1 MEKTEVSWIDDYFN
15 NYELHKHA
23 FRDVVCHVQSK
34 TQKIII
40 VNTYNYGRC
49 LILDNEFQSAEM
61 DEFIYHEALVHP
73 SLVLHPG
80 AESVLILGGG
90 EGATL
95 REVLRYQTVK
105 KAVMVDIDGEMIACS
120 KKFLPSFHAGA
131 FDDSRV
137 ELVIEDG
144 RKYLERIQ
152 DRFDVIIVDVN
163 DPLEG
168 GPSYML
174 FTMELYQIVTERLRK
189 DGIVI
194 VQSGSASISENDVFT
209 SICNTLNK
217 VFPHV
222 FPYVTYI
229 PSYAL
234 PWGFCMATH
243 NPSNLDIPGEEIDAR
258 INARITGNLRFY
270 DSITHHSLFNLPK
283 YLRTD
288 IQRQRR
294 IIQDK
299 DPLMEHYPGISVN
312 NCGSE

>member
-1 MEKTEVSWIDDYFN
+1 MEKKQIHWIDDYFN

-23 FRDVVCHVQSK
+23 FKDVVCQVQSEI
-34 TQKIII
+34 QKIII

-73 SLVLHPG
+73 SLILHPG

-95 REVLRYQTVK
+95 REVLRHTTVK
-105 KAVMVDIDGEMIACS
+105 KAVMVDIDKEMIACS

-137 ELVIEDG
+137 ELVIEEG
-144 RKYLERIQ
+144 RKYVERAQ
-152 DRFDVIIVDVN
+152 DRFDVVVIDVN
-163 DPLEG
+163 DPLDG

-174 FTMELYQIVTERLRK
+174 FTMEFFQIIAEKLK
-189 DGIVI
+189 ANGILI
-194 VQSGSASISENDVFT
+194 VQSGAASVSENDAFT
-209 SICNTLNK
+209 SICNTLSN
-217 VFPHV
+217 VFSHV

-234 PWGFCMATH
+234 PWGFSMATH
-243 NPSNLDIPGEEIDAR
+243 NPSNLDISGDEIDTR
-258 INARITGNLRFY
+258 IQSRLTGKLRFY
-270 DSITHHSLFNLPK
+270 DSITHHALFNLPK

-288 IQRQRR
+288 IQRQKR
-294 IIQDK
+294 ILRDK
-299 DPLMEHYPGISVN
+299 APLKEHYPGISTE
-312 NCGSE
+312 SENH

>member
-1 MEKTEVSWIDDYFN
+1 MEKNQIHWIDDYFN

-23 FRDVVCHVQSK
+23 FKDVVCQVQSEI
-34 TQKIII
+34 QKIII

-61 DEFIYHEALVHP
+61 DEFIYHEALVQP
-73 SLVLHPG
+73 SLILHPG

-95 REVLRYQTVK
+95 REVLRHKTVK
-105 KAVMVDIDGEMIACS
+105 KAVMVDIDKEMIACS

-137 ELVIEDG
+137 ELVIEEG
-144 RKYLERIQ
+144 RKYVERAQ
-152 DRFDVIIVDVN
+152 DRFDVVVIDVN
-163 DPLEG
+163 DPLDG

-174 FTMELYQIVTERLRK
+174 FTMEFFQIIAEKLK
-189 DGIVI
+189 ANGILI
-194 VQSGSASISENDVFT
+194 VQSGAASVSENDAFT
-209 SICNTLNK
+209 SICNTLSN
-217 VFPHV
+217 VFSHV

-234 PWGFCMATH
+234 PWGFSMATH
-243 NPSNLDIPGEEIDAR
+243 NPSNLDISGDEIDTR
-258 INARITGNLRFY
+258 IQSRLTGKLRFY
-270 DSITHHSLFNLPK
+270 DSITHHALFNLSK

-288 IQRQRR
+288 IQRQKR
-294 IIQDK
+294 ILRDK
-299 DPLMEHYPGISVN
+299 APLKEHYPGISTE
-312 NCGSE
+312 SENH

>member
-1 MEKTEVSWIDDYFN
+1 MEKNQIHWIDDYFN

-23 FRDVVCHVQSK
+23 FKDVVCQVQSEI
-34 TQKIII
+34 QKIII

-73 SLVLHPG
+73 SLILHPG

-95 REVLRYQTVK
+95 REVLRHKTVK
-105 KAVMVDIDGEMIACS
+105 KAVMVDIDKEMIACS

-137 ELVIEDG
+137 ELVIEEG
-144 RKYLERIQ
+144 RKYVERAQ
-152 DRFDVIIVDVN
+152 DRFDVVVIDVN
-163 DPLEG
+163 DPLDG

-174 FTMELYQIVTERLRK
+174 FTMEFFQIIAEKLK
-189 DGIVI
+189 ANGILI
-194 VQSGSASISENDVFT
+194 VQSGAASVSENDAFT
-209 SICNTLNK
+209 SICNTLSN
-217 VFPHV
+217 VFSHV

-234 PWGFCMATH
+234 PWGFSMATH
-243 NPSNLDIPGEEIDAR
+243 NPSNLDISGDEIDTR
-258 INARITGNLRFY
+258 IQSRLTGKLRFY
-270 DSITHHSLFNLPK
+270 DSITHHALFNLSK

-288 IQRQRR
+288 IQRQKR
-294 IIQDK
+294 IIRDK
-299 DPLMEHYPGISVN
+299 APLKEHYPGISTE
-312 NCGSE
+312 SENH